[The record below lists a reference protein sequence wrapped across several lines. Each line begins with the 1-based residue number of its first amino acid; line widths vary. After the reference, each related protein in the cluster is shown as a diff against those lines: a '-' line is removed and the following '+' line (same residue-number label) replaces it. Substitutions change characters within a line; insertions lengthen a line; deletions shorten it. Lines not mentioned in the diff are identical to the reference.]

1 MKKLLSSVLLLTSL
15 TASATIDSFIN
26 VEYARIDMHGES
38 TACMAK
44 TLAWDGIS
52 HGADIALN
60 LAATAITNPQKV
72 YAIQAGGDQVD
83 INYLTQFESD
93 YEVSA
98 MMDYDTQILT
108 VDLKMNEVGADQA
121 NILYYLLVKNAFNY
135 GATKVKVN
143 VKGVDALKSQL
154 YFPTTTNWPVT
165 KTSPVYKNL
174 KKQLKKNNVLS
185 DC

>member
-93 YEVSA
+93 YEIF
-98 MMDYDTQILT
+98 T
-108 VDLKMNEVGADQA
+108 LK
-121 NILYYLLVKNAFNY
+121 
-135 GATKVKVN
+135 
-143 VKGVDALKSQL
+143 
-154 YFPTTTNWPVT
+154 
-165 KTSPVYKNL
+165 
-174 KKQLKKNNVLS
+174 
-185 DC
+185 